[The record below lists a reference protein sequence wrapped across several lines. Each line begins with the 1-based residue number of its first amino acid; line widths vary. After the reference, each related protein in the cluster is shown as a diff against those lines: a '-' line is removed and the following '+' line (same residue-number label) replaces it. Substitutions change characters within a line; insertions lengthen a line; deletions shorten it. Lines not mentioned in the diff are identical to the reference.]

1 MNVQKIALLVLLA
14 VWARPVYSGSA
25 AAGGASSTSSSLP
38 AANPARASGL
48 PASATATNDPL
59 AAGALPRVGRRS
71 NSASAGAPVAPVLV
85 IPAKEMDAATY
96 GRIVEDLGVM
106 SRIIEKS
113 VRDLPDDAYGLRT
126 TGNRIYVFLPSD
138 NSGPSVLRSLSAR
151 PKALYIGGY
160 GAVFSLH
167 VDFPLVPPPA
177 APEPNKTAEKGDQ
190 VWAAAQRE
198 LANPAAGLPVPPG
211 TPPGPPYR
219 AEALENLRSA
229 LIAALQH
236 ASNVRDLEPESWLTI
251 LVQGTGTVQ
260 DQPDLLNNPPGN
272 PMIGMRTVGTSLLTL
287 RVKKSDIDQF
297 AKGQLDQAQFQQRV
311 QIAIR

>member
-1 MNVQKIALLVLLA
+1 MSVQKIALLILLA

-25 AAGGASSTSSSLP
+25 AAGGTSPTSNSLP
-38 AANPARASGL
+38 AADPGRSSGL
-48 PASATATNDPL
+48 SASATATNDPL

-71 NSASAGAPVAPVLV
+71 NSASASAPAVAVLV

-106 SRIIEKS
+106 SRIIEKT

-126 TGNRIYVFLPSD
+126 TGSRIYVFLPSD

-151 PKALYIGGY
+151 PKAIYIGGY

-177 APEPNKTAEKGDQ
+177 VPEPNKTAEKGDQ

-198 LANPAAGLPVPPG
+198 LANPAGLPVPAG
-211 TPPGPPYR
+211 TPQGPTLSRRGRRESPQR
-219 AEALENLRSA
+219 LDRGAPTRLERPRPRTRVLADNS
-229 LIAALQH
+229 
-236 ASNVRDLEPESWLTI
+236 
-251 LVQGTGTVQ
+251 G
-260 DQPDLLNNPPGN
+260 PGN
-272 PMIGMRTVGTSLLTL
+272 RDGARSTRGPTE
-287 RVKKSDIDQF
+287 
-297 AKGQLDQAQFQQRV
+297 
-311 QIAIR
+311 